1 MGVGLSV
8 LIGLKATVLF
18 LAFTYLRSLGFVL
31 LSMPLLYASLI
42 SMLVSIAS
50 HPSINLPMLLGKNPD
65 GTFPIWSL
73 IMFSP
78 FLYFVRGFSALR
90 RLRSGEA
97 PYSEISEGLYVGGW
111 PYAPEKLPPGN
122 PAIIDC
128 TCELPRKLELSGYA
142 YMCIPIWDTRA
153 PQPAE
158 IESAVR
164 WASRKRAQKIPI
176 FVHCAYGH
184 GRSVAVMC
192 ALFWVDK
199 RAEKGPTHK
208 FDSPRLSIL
217 FIMDAIWT
225 SRSSTVLHS
234 ASTVF
239 VKIVSC
245 SSMAIAFVVMT
256 GMATELNELA
266 EISGRLSF
274 DRGVSEEE
282 LDSELV
288 ESSISLSSYLDFEA
302 DF

>member
-18 LAFTYLRSLGFVL
+18 LAFAYLRSLGFIL
-31 LSMPLLYASLI
+31 LSMPLLYASLV

-97 PYSEISEGLYVGGW
+97 SYSEISEGLYVGGW

-128 TCELPRKLELSGYA
+128 TCELPRKLELPGYA

-158 IESAVR
+158 VESAVR

-192 ALFWVDK
+192 ALLVALGVAEDWK
-199 RAEKGPTHK
+199 NAEKLIKEKRPYIRMNALHRK
-208 FDSPRLSIL
+208 ALDEWEKYRLSTPKKNEEIGVSSVIL
-217 FIMDAIWT
+217 SNA
-225 SRSSTVLHS
+225 
-234 ASTVF
+234 
-239 VKIVSC
+239 
-245 SSMAIAFVVMT
+245 
-256 GMATELNELA
+256 
-266 EISGRLSF
+266 SGRS
-274 DRGVSEEE
+274 R
-282 LDSELV
+282 LDGT
-288 ESSISLSSYLDFEA
+288 DGKA
-302 DF
+302 D